1 MDEKRSDIVA
11 ADRFMRLVGWL
22 QNIFSVVPLVL
33 MCFIVLVSVIM
44 RYALKIPFT
53 WGGEA
58 ARYWMIFAAML
69 AIGMGVREKA
79 HLGVTIFT
87 DLMPK
92 KLRFVVTGF
101 AQLISLG
108 IYLCL
113 TYLSWQ
119 FITAQYK
126 FGQFSAAL
134 KLPMYLV
141 YGMLLLGFGFSCIES
156 FYVFYRDF
164 IRRKPLDATEEI
176 I

>member
-1 MDEKRSDIVA
+1 
-11 ADRFMRLVGWL
+11 
-22 QNIFSVVPLVL
+22 
-33 MCFIVLVSVIM
+33 
-44 RYALKIPFT
+44 
-53 WGGEA
+53 
-58 ARYWMIFAAML
+58 
-69 AIGMGVREKA
+69 
-79 HLGVTIFT
+79 
-87 DLMPK
+87 MPK

-141 YGMLLLGFGFSCIES
+141 YDAAAGVWIQLHRVLLCVLS
-156 FYVFYRDF
+156 
-164 IRRKPLDATEEI
+164 
-176 I
+176 

>member
-1 MDEKRSDIVA
+1 MDKKRSNPTAIDK
-11 ADRFMRLVGWL
+11 FMHVIGWL
-22 QNIFSVVPLVL
+22 QNLFSVVPLVL
-33 MCFIVLVSVIM
+33 MCFIVLISVIM

-53 WGGEA
+53 WGEEA
-58 ARYWMIFAAML
+58 ARYLMIVAAML

-87 DLMPK
+87 DLMPEK
-92 KLRFVVTGF
+92 IRFVVTGF
-101 AQLISLG
+101 AQLLNLA
-108 IYLCL
+108 IYGCL

-119 FITAQYK
+119 FISAQFK

-141 YGMLLLGFGFSCIES
+141 YGTLLLGFGFSCIES
-156 FYVFYRDF
+156 LYVFWRDF
-164 IRRKPLDATEEI
+164 IRREPLDVTEEI